1 MAARYE
7 TLAGW
12 ANEFGWKNGVELG
25 VFDGT
30 TLFYLLDHCPDL
42 NMVGI
47 DLWGAT
53 IRYPTAPI
61 AVEKCK
67 CEHCNATRE
76 KRRSV
81 PAEGVEASV
90 MKRALI
96 EPRATIYKMDTAEA
110 ACLFSGQMDFV
121 FVDAGHSTN
130 EVILDIQAWVGKI
143 RKGGRLIGHDINM
156 KSVRDAVESMFLPE
170 EIHTEDDHVWWT
182 NC

>member
-1 MAARYE
+1 MGARYE

-42 NMVGI
+42 SMVGI
-47 DLWGAT
+47 DLWGTT
-53 IRYPTAPI
+53 IRHPTAPV

-67 CEHCNATRE
+67 CEYCNATRD

-90 MKRALI
+90 MNRALLD
-96 EPRATIYKMDTAEA
+96 PRARIIKGNTAESA
-110 ACLFSGQMDFV
+110 HLVDEVDFV
-121 FVDAGHSTN
+121 FVDGDHSTN
-130 EVILDIQAWVGKI
+130 GVILDIQAWLPKI
-143 RKGGRLIGHDINM
+143 RKGGRLVGHDYNF
-156 KSVRDAVESMFLPE
+156 KTVRDAVLSLFPSSEVN
-170 EIHTEDDHVWWT
+170 TEDDHLWWVL
-182 NC
+182 C

>member
-1 MAARYE
+1 MGARYE

-47 DLWGAT
+47 DLWGTT
-53 IRYPTAPI
+53 IRYPTAPV

-90 MKRALI
+90 MKRAAVR
-96 EPRATIYKMDTAEA
+96 PRARIIKGNTAESA
-110 ACLFSGQMDFV
+110 GLVGEVDFV
-121 FVDAGHSTN
+121 FVDAGHDTHS
-130 EVILDIQAWVGKI
+130 VILDIQAWVGKI
-143 RKGGRLIGHDINM
+143 KPGGRLVGHDWNM
-156 KSVRDAVESMFLPE
+156 KTVRDAVESMFLPE
-170 EIHTEDDHVWWT
+170 EIHTEDDHVWWAQ
-182 NC
+182 C